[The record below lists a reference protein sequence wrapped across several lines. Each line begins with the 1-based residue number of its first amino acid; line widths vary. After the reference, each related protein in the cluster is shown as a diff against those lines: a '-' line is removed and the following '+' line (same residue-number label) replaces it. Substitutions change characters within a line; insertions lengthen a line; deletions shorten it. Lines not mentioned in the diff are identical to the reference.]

1 MNAIILNNVV
11 RTSTGLRVEY
21 SVGTNERVEDIK
33 GFGGIL
39 KIFKD
44 EMLKDPTIGGVVNLT
59 DLKFGKRRS
68 ARFNIKSSYRGL
80 FNGVQPKN

>member
-1 MNAIILNNVV
+1 MNAIVLNKVT
-11 RTSTGLRVEY
+11 RTPNGLKVCY
-21 SVGTNERVEDIK
+21 SVGTNERVKEVI
-33 GFGGIL
+33 GFGSIL

-44 EMLKDPTIGGVVNLT
+44 EMLKDSTIGGVINLT

-80 FNGVQPKN
+80 FNGIQPKN